1 MIKRA
6 GLPIPVKPEPANL
19 LSNAGRAPT
28 SKELGRDDPAEREA
42 RVDERKQWEASRS
55 SISDAAPTA
64 SPPRSNNPLD
74 VAADQAALQSE
85 LRKPNGGASFVRND
99 ASLANSAAGRA
110 AATRV
115 SEIIAKAGGESAFC
129 GEAMGIGGLD
139 DVLAQVRRRVWVPL
153 AAPPNLLR
161 ELGISP
167 VRGLLLYG
175 APGNGKSLLARKL
188 GQILSPMRPI
198 TVVSGPEILDR
209 FVGYVP
215 DVFSVARPMHRA
227 YSQPR

>member
-1 MIKRA
+1 MVKRA
-6 GLPIPVKPEPANL
+6 GLPIPVKPEAACSA
-19 LSNAGRAPT
+19 SNTERVSV
-28 SKELGRDDPAEREA
+28 SKELGRNDPVERQA
-42 RVDERKQWEASRS
+42 QVDERKRWEANRS
-55 SISDAAPTA
+55 PISDAASTA

-74 VAADQAALQSE
+74 FAADKIALQAE
-85 LRKPNGGASFVRND
+85 LRQPNDGASLVRND
-99 ASLANSAAGRA
+99 ASQANTVAARA
-110 AATRV
+110 ATTRV

-161 ELGISP
+161 ELGIAP

-209 FVGYVP
+209 FVGYVLEAR
-215 DVFSVARPMHRA
+215 FSFALA
-227 YSQPR
+227 YRTVC